1 MINIIFGV
9 ISGIISSL
17 GIGGGTILI
26 FLIISFSEIEQHI
39 AQGVNLIF
47 FIPTSIVSIFINL
60 KNNNIE
66 KRTALIVSIFGII
79 GAILGARIAVR
90 IDVKNLKKYFGL
102 FLLIIAFYEI
112 FSLIKFWKKGHNK
125 VK

>member
-26 FLIISFSEIEQHI
+26 FLLISFSEIEQHI

-79 GAILGARIAVR
+79 GAILGARIAVS
-90 IDVKNLKKYFGL
+90 IDVKNFKKYFGL

>member
-26 FLIISFSEIEQHI
+26 FLLISFSEIEQHI

-66 KRTALIVSIFGII
+66 KRTVLIVSIFGII

>member
-26 FLIISFSEIEQHI
+26 FLLISFSEIEQHI

-79 GAILGARIAVR
+79 GAILGARIAVS
-90 IDVKNLKKYFGL
+90 IDVINLKKYFGL

>member
-26 FLIISFSEIEQHI
+26 FLLISFSEIEQHI

-47 FIPTSIVSIFINL
+47 FIPTSIVSIFINI

-79 GAILGARIAVR
+79 GAILGARIAVS

>member
-17 GIGGGTILI
+17 GIGGGTVLI
-26 FLIISFSEIEQHI
+26 FLLISFSEIEQHI

-79 GAILGARIAVR
+79 GAILGARIAVS

>member
-26 FLIISFSEIEQHI
+26 FLLISFSEIEQHI

-79 GAILGARIAVR
+79 GAILGARIAVS

>member
-26 FLIISFSEIEQHI
+26 FLLISFSEIEQHI

>member
-1 MINIIFGV
+1 M
-9 ISGIISSL
+9 
-17 GIGGGTILI
+17 
-26 FLIISFSEIEQHI
+26 
-39 AQGVNLIF
+39 IF

-79 GAILGARIAVR
+79 GAILGARIAVS

>member
-17 GIGGGTILI
+17 GIGGGTVLI
-26 FLIISFSEIEQHI
+26 FLLISFSEIEQHI

>member
-9 ISGIISSL
+9 ISGIVSGL
-17 GIGGGTILI
+17 GIGGGTVLI
-26 FLIISFSEIEQHI
+26 FLLISFSGIEQHI

-79 GAILGARIAVR
+79 GAILGAKMAVG
-90 IDVKNLKKYFGL
+90 IDMKNLRKYFGF

-112 FSLIKFWKKGHNK
+112 FSLIKFWKKGYNK
-125 VK
+125 FK

>member
-26 FLIISFSEIEQHI
+26 FLLISFSEIEQHI

-79 GAILGARIAVR
+79 GAILGARIAVS
-90 IDVKNLKKYFGL
+90 IDVKNMKKYFGL

>member
-26 FLIISFSEIEQHI
+26 FLLISFSEIEQHI
-39 AQGVNLIF
+39 AQGVNMIF

>member
-26 FLIISFSEIEQHI
+26 FLLISFSEIEQHI

-79 GAILGARIAVR
+79 GDILGARIAVR

>member
-9 ISGIISSL
+9 ISGIVSGL
-17 GIGGGTILI
+17 GIGGGTVLI
-26 FLIISFSEIEQHI
+26 FLLISFSGIEQHI

-79 GAILGARIAVR
+79 GAILGAKMAVG
-90 IDVKNLKKYFGL
+90 IDMKNLRKYFGF
-102 FLLIIAFYEI
+102 FLLIIAFYEV
-112 FSLIKFWKKGHNK
+112 FSLIKFWKKGYNK
-125 VK
+125 FK

>member
-26 FLIISFSEIEQHI
+26 FLLISFSEIEQHI

-79 GAILGARIAVR
+79 GAILGARIAVS
-90 IDVKNLKKYFGL
+90 IDVKDLKKYFGL

>member
-26 FLIISFSEIEQHI
+26 FLLISFSEIEQHI

-102 FLLIIAFYEI
+102 FLLIISFYEI

>member
-26 FLIISFSEIEQHI
+26 FLLISFSEIEQHI

-60 KNNNIE
+60 KNN
-66 KRTALIVSIFGII
+66 
-79 GAILGARIAVR
+79 IL
-90 IDVKNLKKYFGL
+90 
-102 FLLIIAFYEI
+102 
-112 FSLIKFWKKGHNK
+112 
-125 VK
+125 